1 MSLRGALSMSKGDEA
16 ISCVVLQ
23 GTVRLL
29 RGACPERVR
38 LFDGVYPERVRL
50 LRGACPER
58 DSSVALLPLNDTGR
72 RARNYMGKG
81 RAMASQRFT
90 RSLSRGLGSK
100 RRLLWDFFPKI

>member
-1 MSLRGALSMSKGDEA
+1 MSKGDEA

-29 RGACPERVR
+29 RGACPECVR

-50 LRGACPER
+50 LRYAR
-58 DSSVALLPLNDTGR
+58 NDTKR
-72 RARNYMGKG
+72 RARNDMGKG

>member
-1 MSLRGALSMSKGDEA
+1 MSKGDEA

-29 RGACPERVR
+29 RGA
-38 LFDGVYPERVRL
+38 Y
-50 LRGACPER
+50 PER

-72 RARNYMGKG
+72 RARNYMGQG
-81 RAMASQRFT
+81 RAMASQGFT

-100 RRLLWDFFPKI
+100 RRLLQGLLPQNLREASFSMKTSFPGLGA